1 MSAMARKRT
10 SRTLLREWK
19 VRDVG
24 QLILWLVFTSLRR
37 VEIREALSAD
47 DYAAV
52 ASLMR
57 AFIDW
62 HYERHS
68 SDRHIIDSYFDPA
81 AFEAE
86 LKGLPG
92 YFSPPGGALLVA
104 EENGTIVGC
113 VALRQLEGGA
123 CEMKRMF
130 VSSDFHGRGVGQALA
145 GAIIERGRE
154 LGYSKMMLDTGPEQ
168 REAQALYRK
177 LGFTEVEPYYDLSP
191 QLRDWLV
198 FMELDLA
205 G

>member
-1 MSAMARKRT
+1 
-10 SRTLLREWK
+10 
-19 VRDVG
+19 V
-24 QLILWLVFTSLRR
+24 Q
-37 VEIREALSAD
+37 IREASSAA

-68 SDRHIIDSYFDPA
+68 SDRHIIESYFDPA

-92 YFSPPGGALLVA
+92 YFAPPGGALLVA
-104 EENGTIVGC
+104 EEDGKVVGC
-113 VALRQLEGGA
+113 VALRQLDDSA

-130 VSSDFHGRGVGQALA
+130 VSSDFHGHGVGRALA
-145 GAIIERGRE
+145 GAIIERARE
-154 LGYSKMMLDTGPEQ
+154 LGYSRMMLDTGPAQ
-168 REAQALYRK
+168 REAQGLYRR
-177 LGFTEVEPYYDLSP
+177 LGFRDIAPYYDLSP
-191 QLRDWLV
+191 ELRDWLV

-205 G
+205 R

>member
-1 MSAMARKRT
+1 M
-10 SRTLLREWK
+10 
-19 VRDVG
+19 
-24 QLILWLVFTSLRR
+24 
-37 VEIREALSAD
+37 
-47 DYAAV
+47 
-52 ASLMR
+52 MR

-68 SDRHIIDSYFDPA
+68 SDRHIIDSYFDPV

-104 EENGTIVGC
+104 EEDGRVVGC
-113 VALRQLEGGA
+113 VALRQLENSA

-130 VSSDFHGRGVGQALA
+130 VSSDFHGCGVGRALA
-145 GAIIERGRE
+145 GAIIKRARE
-154 LGYSKMMLDTGPEQ
+154 LGYSKMMLDTGPGQ
-168 REAQALYRK
+168 REAQGLYRRF
-177 LGFTEVEPYYDLSP
+177 GFRDVEPYYELSP

-205 G
+205 R

>member
-1 MSAMARKRT
+1 VK
-10 SRTLLREWK
+10 
-19 VRDVG
+19 
-24 QLILWLVFTSLRR
+24 
-37 VEIREALSAD
+37 IREASSAA

-92 YFSPPGGALLVA
+92 YFAPPGGALLVA
-104 EENGTIVGC
+104 EDDGKVVGC
-113 VALRQLEGGA
+113 VALRQLDDSG

-130 VSSDFHGRGVGQALA
+130 VSSDFHGHGVGRALA
-145 GAIIERGRE
+145 GAIIERARE
-154 LGYSKMMLDTGPEQ
+154 LGYSRMMLDTGPAQ
-168 REAQALYRK
+168 REAQGLYRR
-177 LGFTEVEPYYDLSP
+177 LGFRDIAPYYDLSP
-191 QLRDWLV
+191 ELRDWLV

-205 G
+205 R

>member
-1 MSAMARKRT
+1 MNIRDASSA
-10 SRTLLREWK
+10 
-19 VRDVG
+19 
-24 QLILWLVFTSLRR
+24 
-37 VEIREALSAD
+37 AD
-47 DYAAV
+47 YEAV

-62 HYERHS
+62 HYKRHA

-86 LKGLPG
+86 LKTLPG

-104 EENGTIVGC
+104 EEDGNVAGC
-113 VALRQLEGGA
+113 VALRKLDSTA

-130 VSSDFHGRGVGQALA
+130 VSSEFQGKGVGRALA
-145 GAIIERGRE
+145 SAIIERGRE
-154 LGYSKMMLDTGPEQ
+154 LGYVRMMLDTGPAQ

-177 LGFTEVEPYYDLSP
+177 LGFKDTEPYYNLSP

-198 FMELDLA
+198 FMKLDL
-205 G
+205 GR